1 MKRTDLT
8 DEQYRRMIMPFEDD
22 ILLVDKVIFGDEDE
36 HEITMLFEDGR
47 AYDYDNKYV
56 LCYPTMEDVLDSE
69 DMQQE
74 IKQYCGR
81 EVGGFFE
88 IALKYGVLYQ
98 A

>member
-22 ILLVDKVIFGDEDE
+22 ILLVDKFIFGDEDE
-36 HEITMLFEDGR
+36 HEITMMFEDGM

-56 LCYPTMEDVLDSE
+56 LCYPTMEEVLDSE

-74 IKQYCGR
+74 IKRYCGR